1 MTHLVLGGTG
11 TVGGRVVEELVERG
25 EDVRVL
31 TRSPEKAGGLPGEV
45 EVVGGDLGD
54 PSTLDGVF
62 DGTDRL
68 FLLNAVVP
76 TELQEG
82 LVALGEARRAGVR
95 RVVYLSVQDA
105 ERGPHIPHFASK
117 VALEEAVRRSG
128 IPWTVL
134 RPNNFFQND
143 VMFREALVEHGV
155 YPQPIGGVGLSRVD
169 VRDIARAAARAL
181 TESGHE
187 GTVYTLAGPEPL
199 TGEDCARIWGE
210 ALGREV
216 RYGGDD
222 LDAWEEGAL
231 EMLPAWMVYDFR
243 LMYGMFQEEGLAAA
257 PEQLD
262 ETREILGREPTPFRA
277 WAEETAAGWS

>member
-1 MTHLVLGGTG
+1 VTHLVLGGTG

-54 PSTLDGVF
+54 PPTLDGVF
-62 DGTDRL
+62 AGTDRL

-82 LVALGEARRAGVR
+82 LVALSEARRAGVR
-95 RVVYLSVQDA
+95 RIVYLSVQDA
-105 ERGPHIPHFASK
+105 GRGPHIPHFASK

-128 IPWTVL
+128 IRWTVL
-134 RPNNFFQND
+134 RPNNFYQND

-155 YPQPIGGVGLSRVD
+155 YPQPIGSVGLSRVD

-181 TESGHE
+181 TGSGYA
-187 GTVYTLAGPEPL
+187 GSVYTLAGPEPL
-199 TGEDCARIWGE
+199 TGDDCARIWGE
-210 ALGREV
+210 ALGKEV
-216 RYGGDD
+216 RYAGDD
-222 LDAWEEGAL
+222 LDAWEEQAL

-243 LMYGMFQEEGLAAA
+243 LMYAMFQEEGLAAT
-257 PEQLD
+257 PEQLE
-262 ETREILGREPTPFRA
+262 ETREILGREPTTFRA
-277 WAEETAAGWS
+277 WTEETAADWT

>member
-11 TVGGRVVEELVERG
+11 TVGSEVVRQLVERG
-25 EDVRVL
+25 EGVRVL
-31 TRSPEKAGGLPGEV
+31 TRSPDRAGGLPGEV

-62 DGTDRL
+62 AGTDQL

-82 LVALGEARRAGVR
+82 LVALSEARRAGVR
-95 RVVYLSVQDA
+95 RIVYLSVQDA
-105 ERGPHIPHFASK
+105 ERGPHVPHFASK
-117 VALEEAVRRSG
+117 VALEEAVRQSG

-155 YPQPIGGVGLSRVD
+155 YPQPIGSVGLSRVD

-181 TESGHE
+181 TGSGYE
-187 GTVYTLAGPEPL
+187 DSIYTLAGPDPL

-216 RYGGDD
+216 RYAGDD
-222 LDAWEEGAL
+222 LDAWEEQAL

-243 LMYGMFQEEGLAAA
+243 LMYGMFQEEGMVAT
-257 PEQLD
+257 PEQMD
-262 ETREILGREPTPFRA
+262 ETREILGREPRPFRA
-277 WAEETAAGWS
+277 WAEETAAAWS

>member
-11 TVGGRVVEELVERG
+11 TVGSRVVEELLERG

-54 PSTLDGVF
+54 PSTLEGVF

-82 LVALGEARRAGVR
+82 LVALSEARRAGLR
-95 RVVYLSVQDA
+95 RIVYLSVQDA
-105 ERGPHIPHFASK
+105 GRGPHIPHFAAK

-143 VMFREALVEHGV
+143 VMFRAALVEHGV

-181 TESGHE
+181 TGSGYE
-187 GTVYTLAGPEPL
+187 GAVYTLAGPEPL

-216 RYGGDD
+216 RYAGDD
-222 LDAWEEGAL
+222 LDAWEEQAL

-243 LMYGMFQEEGLAAA
+243 LMYGMFQEEGLAAT
-257 PEQLD
+257 PGQLE

-277 WAEETAAGWS
+277 WAEETAADWT

>member
-11 TVGGRVVEELVERG
+11 TVGSRVVEELVERG

-31 TRSPEKAGGLPGEV
+31 TRSPERAGGLPGEV

-54 PSTLDGVF
+54 PSTLGGVF
-62 DGTDRL
+62 DGAERL

-82 LVALGEARRAGVR
+82 LVALSEARRAGVR
-95 RVVYLSVQDA
+95 RIVYLSVQDVG
-105 ERGPHIPHFASK
+105 RGLHVPHFASK
-117 VALEEAVRRSG
+117 VALEEALRRSG

-134 RPNNFFQND
+134 RPNSFFQND
-143 VMFREALVEHGV
+143 VRFREALVVHGV

-181 TESGHE
+181 TASGYE
-187 GTVYTLAGPEPL
+187 GAVYTVAGPEPM
-199 TGEDCARIWGE
+199 TGEDCARIWAE
-210 ALGREV
+210 VLGREV
-216 RYGGDD
+216 RYAGDD
-222 LDAWEEGAL
+222 LDAWEEQAL
-231 EMLPAWMVYDFR
+231 EMLPAWMVYDLR
-243 LMYGMFQEEGLAAA
+243 LMYGMFQEEGLEAT

-277 WAEETAAGWS
+277 WAEETAAGWT

>member
-11 TVGGRVVEELVERG
+11 TVGGRVVEELAERG

-31 TRSPEKAGGLPGEV
+31 TRSPEKARGLPGGT

-62 DGTDRL
+62 DGAERL

-82 LVALGEARRAGVR
+82 LVALAEARRAGVR
-95 RVVYLSVQDA
+95 RIVYLSVQDA

-134 RPNNFFQND
+134 RPNNFYQND

-181 TESGHE
+181 TGSGYE

-216 RYGGDD
+216 RYAGDD
-222 LDAWEEGAL
+222 LDAWQQQAL
-231 EMLPAWMVYDFR
+231 DMLPAWMVYDFR
-243 LMYGMFQEEGLAAA
+243 LMYAMFQEEGLAAT

-262 ETREILGREPTPFRA
+262 ETREIVGREPTPFRA
-277 WAEETAAGWS
+277 WAEETAAGWT